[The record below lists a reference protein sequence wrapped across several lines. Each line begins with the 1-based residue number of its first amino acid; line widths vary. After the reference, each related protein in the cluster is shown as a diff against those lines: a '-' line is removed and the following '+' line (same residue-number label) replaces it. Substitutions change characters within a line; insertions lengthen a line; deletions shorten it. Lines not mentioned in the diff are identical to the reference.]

1 MEQPT
6 YDDVNLIL
14 KLYELRREKK
24 MREARSWFVAN
35 FKCKTMGEFSELC
48 PPGSDANAHFRQVA
62 SYWDMCGSFINAG
75 VLNADLFF
83 VNTRELL
90 LCWVRVSAV
99 IGELRKAFG
108 DPNFMGNLEKSGKAC
123 ADWFIRTS
131 GQAAYDGFLKRVG
144 G

>member
-1 MEQPT
+1 MAQPT

-24 MREARSWFVAN
+24 MREARNWFVAN
-35 FKCKTMGEFSELC
+35 FKCKTLGDFWALC
-48 PPGSDANAHFRQVA
+48 PPGSDPNAHFRQCA
-62 SYWDMCGSFINAG
+62 SYWDMCGSFVNAG

-90 LCWVRVSAV
+90 LCWVRLSPV
-99 IGELRKAFG
+99 IEESRGAFG
-108 DPNFMGNLEKSGKAC
+108 DPNYMGNLEKTGKAC
-123 ADWFIRTS
+123 AEWLIRTS
-131 GQAAYDGFLKRVG
+131 GQAAYDAFLKRVG